1 MRIHP
6 SPYDMQ
12 GCAYILYIER
22 QIHKLNIHCKYVYIY
37 IYAYSQLE
45 IAKCCFPGEFDG
57 TAASAAQ
64 GTVPGSV
71 TRRAPTWQ
79 CF

>member
-1 MRIHP
+1 M
-6 SPYDMQ
+6 
-12 GCAYILYIER
+12 
-22 QIHKLNIHCKYVYIY
+22 YIY